1 MEHRTLSLPSAAAG
15 VGFKPHLRVE
25 TVPGEGVYLISAH
38 GVTVLR
44 GTLIATLAP
53 LLDGSRDRER
63 LLADAAALR
72 PALDPERTDEVL
84 TRLSRAGLLTDTAP
98 PRRPLSSTSST
109 CDAAELA
116 YWELAGL
123 DGPKAARTVAAASVR
138 LLCLGSTRRDEVLT
152 ALLAAGLTVL
162 AEDASGEQSGT
173 AAAAGAAAAAAA
185 ELTVVACDDY
195 LDAGL
200 ARIDAEQRAAGRPWL
215 LFKPSGPSCWIGPVL
230 VPQQNAC
237 WHCMAH
243 RLRLN
248 RQPETRLQ
256 QLLGRSG
263 PVPHPPSAHPA
274 GAAAAVHLAALE
286 AAKWLGGVRTPHQ
299 ADLVTLDTTTLESR
313 RHTVVRRPQCPC
325 CGNPTLVA
333 DRVTAPVVPLSR
345 PKVTLDGGDHRS
357 ASPQQVLDAYGHLVS
372 PVTGAVRELR
382 RDSRGPAFL
391 NCYRAGDNPASVARD
406 HAAVRAG
413 LRTWS
418 SGKGATPLHAKV
430 SALCEALERH
440 SGHYQG
446 DEPVVRASLRELGP
460 DALHPD
466 VVQLFH
472 PRQVVEWY
480 AERNRP
486 GAAARGVF
494 NQLCDPVDEEEQLD
508 WTPVWSLTEQ
518 RRRLLPTALLYYRAP
533 QPPGR
538 VVCQAT
544 SNGTAAGSSLEDAIL
559 QGFLELVERDS
570 VALWWYNRLRRP
582 AVDLAAYTDPWIAE
596 HLTVHRDMGRT
607 VWVLDLTADLG
618 IPVFAAFS
626 ARADRTGD
634 SAQAASPQA
643 ASPQDIV
650 MGFGAHFD
658 SRVALRRALSE
669 SNQMLPAVL
678 DAKDGSGYGC
688 DDPVTLD
695 WFRNA
700 TTENQPYLLPDPAAP
715 TRAPADFPY
724 RPRADLRD
732 DVLDVVELL
741 RGHGLELLV
750 LDQTRPDLGIPVA
763 KVIVPGLRPFWA
775 RFAAGRLYDVPVRLG
790 WLKAPT
796 RYEDL
801 NPIPF
806 FL

>member
-1 MEHRTLSLPSAAAG
+1 MRRLEHRTLALPSAAAG

-53 LLDGSRDRER
+53 LLDGTRNRER

-72 PALDPERTDEVL
+72 PALDPERTGEVL

-98 PRRPLSSTSST
+98 PRHRPAGRHPGDRQPADRPY
-109 CDAAELA
+109 DASELA

-123 DGPKAARTVAAASVR
+123 NGQQAARTVADASVR
-138 LLCLGSTRRDEVLT
+138 LLCLGSTDRDDVLAAFRT
-152 ALLAAGLTVL
+152 AGLTVV
-162 AEDASGEQSGT
+162 ADDATGQQSGT
-173 AAAAGAAAAAAA
+173 ATAAAAAD
-185 ELTVVACDDY
+185 LTVVACDDY
-195 LDAGL
+195 LDAAL
-200 ARIDAEQRAAGRPWL
+200 DRIDAEQRATGRPWL

-286 AAKWLGGVRTPHQ
+286 AAKWLGGLRTPHQ

-333 DRVTAPVVPLSR
+333 ERITAPVVPVSR
-345 PKVTLDGGDHRS
+345 PKVRLDGGDHRS

-391 NCYRAGDNPASVARD
+391 NCYRAGDNPATVARD

-446 DEPVVRASLRELGP
+446 DETVVRASLRELGP

-466 VVQLFH
+466 LVQLFH

-480 AERNRP
+480 AERSAP
-486 GAAARGVF
+486 GAAPRGAF
-494 NQLCDPVDEEEQLD
+494 NQLCDPVDEDEQLD
-508 WTPVWSLTEQ
+508 WTPVWSLTGNRQ
-518 RRRLLPTALLYYRAP
+518 RWLPTALLYYRAP

-544 SNGTAAGSSLEDAIL
+544 SNGTAAGSSLEDAIV

-582 AVDLAAYTDPWIAE
+582 AVDLAAYADPWIAE
-596 HLTVHRDMGRT
+596 HLTVHQDMGRT
-607 VWVLDLTADLG
+607 VWALDLTADLG

-626 ARADRTGD
+626 ALTALTESRT
-634 SAQAASPQA
+634 

-678 DAKDGSGYGC
+678 DAKDGTGYGC

-695 WFRNA
+695 WFRRA

-715 TRAPADFPY
+715 TRSPADFPY

-790 WLKAPT
+790 WQQTPT